1 MKGKQKKKLKDELER
16 RYELKRGG
24 LPVTREKVKERI
36 KAKSNK
42 IKTNQSRINRYQQSP
57 TFNNNQGK
65 F

>member
-1 MKGKQKKKLKDELER
+1 MKGKQKKKLKDGLER

-57 TFNNNQGK
+57 TFKNNQGK

>member
-1 MKGKQKKKLKDELER
+1 MKGKQKKKLKDRLER

-24 LPVTREKVKERI
+24 LPVTRDKVKERI

-42 IKTNQSRINRYQQSP
+42 IKSYQSRINRYQQSL
-57 TFNNNQGK
+57 TFKNNQGK

>member
-57 TFNNNQGK
+57 TFNNNHGK

>member
-57 TFNNNQGK
+57 TFSNNQGK

>member
-1 MKGKQKKKLKDELER
+1 MKGKQKKKLKDRLER

-42 IKTNQSRINRYQQSP
+42 IKANQSRISRYQQSP
-57 TFNNNQGK
+57 AFKNNQGK